1 MMKSQ
6 SQLEWLKKEMLKDEV
21 ELKKEKSD
29 LINEIKKFKK
39 EEIIPKKPKPLTL
52 WQRIKKVLI
61 N

>member
-1 MMKSQ
+1 MKSQ
-6 SQLEWLKKEMLKDEV
+6 SQLEWLKREMLKDEV